1 MVYFDFN
8 IFLKMYS
15 SVNGSVHVHTEC
27 VCLTCVDTIMSF
39 EIVIADKG
47 FITFIA
53 FVRLFP
59 CVPER
64 MTWQLCGCLESL
76 VTAFHITLVRFLFLM
91 HSAMNSVKTKINYN
105 CRIQTEQ
112 YSLQTGKGT
121 ASILPK
127 FTTYM
132 HQCLCFPPIGPW
144 QAKNLHVHV
153 LHVQY
158 SVGGNWVSYRPST

>member
-1 MVYFDFN
+1 
-8 IFLKMYS
+8 MYS
-15 SVNGSVHVHTEC
+15 NMNGSVHVHTEC
-27 VCLTCVDTIMSF
+27 VCLTCVNTIMSF

-64 MTWQLCGCLESL
+64 MTWQLCRCLESL

-91 HSAMNSVKTKINYN
+91 HSAMNSVKTKINYKY

-112 YSLQTGKGT
+112 FSLQTGKGT
-121 ASILPK
+121 ASILPN

-132 HQCLCFPPIGPW
+132 QQCLRFPPIGPW
-144 QAKNLHVHV
+144 QAKNLLHVHV

-158 SVGGNWVSYRPST
+158 SVGGNWVS